1 MLQYAT
7 PYEEKINE
15 FTKRLDNEDPTTV
28 MSEMIIYLQGMGD
41 NETNPIR
48 REQISGL
55 AISVII
61 LRGLIA
67 VTKEVVKQRDETKS
81 QLNSQLEKIIKLE
94 KRFDDM
100 DALK

>member
-1 MLQYAT
+1 MAT

-15 FTKRLDNEDPTTV
+15 FTKRLDNEDPITI
-28 MSEMIIYLQGMGD
+28 MGELIIYLQGMGD

-55 AISVII
+55 EISVI
-61 LRGLIA
+61 LLKGLTTIA
-67 VTKEVVKQRDETKS
+67 NAVRKQNDETKS

-94 KRFDDM
+94 KRLDDM
-100 DALK
+100 VKGK

>member
-1 MLQYAT
+1 MTTAC
-7 PYEEKINE
+7 EEKINE
-15 FTKRLDNEDPTTV
+15 FTKRLDNEDPLTV
-28 MSEMIIYLQGMGD
+28 MGELIIYLQGMGD
-41 NETNPIR
+41 NETNPVR
-48 REQISGL
+48 GEQI
-55 AISVII
+55 AAFTISAII
-61 LRGLIA
+61 LRGLVA

>member
-1 MLQYAT
+1 MAT

-15 FTKRLDNEDPTTV
+15 FTKRLDNEDPITI
-28 MSEMIIYLQGMGD
+28 MGELIIYLQGMGD

-55 AISVII
+55 EISVI
-61 LRGLIA
+61 LLKGLTTIA
-67 VTKEVVKQRDETKS
+67 NTVGKQNDETKS

-94 KRFDDM
+94 KRLDDM
-100 DALK
+100 VKGK